1 MVRRATG
8 PRWSAAIGAA
18 RRRNFPGP
26 GDALRQM
33 RNYIGSVAV
42 DEAGA
47 VVATSSP
54 VGGQIMYWDAASGRS
69 LGATAVADGCGV
81 AASAGGFLVSSGLG
95 AMLRADAGGQE
106 RPVLPAS
113 SDLSWDNHFRRVPA
127 WRLPVSLQS
136 LTQEARA
143 RAGRHGLLI
152 KFSVAFFAAARPGWR
167 PLHTLQEIP
176 WKKP

>member
-1 MVRRATG
+1 
-8 PRWSAAIGAA
+8 
-18 RRRNFPGP
+18 
-26 GDALRQM
+26 M

-81 AASAGGFLVSSGLG
+81 APASAGGFLVSSGLG

-113 SDLSWDNHFRRVPA
+113 SDLSWDNHFRRVPGVA
-127 WRLPVSLQS
+127 APGILTKLDTGSSRPRL
-136 LTQEARA
+136 
-143 RAGRHGLLI
+143 GRHGLLI
-152 KFSVAFFAAARPGWR
+152 KFSVAFFAAAPLARWR